1 MFLLNTDTH
10 LFSSTNLHFFPD
22 ATIYV
27 GGLDDKVSE
36 GLLWELFVQ
45 AGPVVNVHMPK
56 DRVTQQHQ
64 GYGFVE
70 FMGEEDADYAIK
82 IMNMI
87 KVSDMLKIPTW
98 SLVDVRS
105 LGGYKRILRKAHWSV
120 LITG

>member
-1 MFLLNTDTH
+1 MLFLH
-10 LFSSTNLHFFPD
+10 SD

-87 KVSDMLKIPTW
+87 KVIIPDIVVGE
-98 SLVDVRS
+98 S
-105 LGGYKRILRKAHWSV
+105 G
-120 LITG
+120 

>member
-1 MFLLNTDTH
+1 M
-10 LFSSTNLHFFPD
+10 
-22 ATIYV
+22 

-87 KVSDMLKIPTW
+87 KVSLSCCTIGLEQNLPFSHYRDQELDSWNASQI
-98 SLVDVRS
+98 D
-105 LGGYKRILRKAHWSV
+105 
-120 LITG
+120 